1 MTLFTQ
7 ETNAL
12 FSVPSPFRQWDLS
25 AGHGAEAAA
34 DGVHTTPNTRAGE
47 GVPLQPLPDPA
58 EKDRDR
64 ARAVPDGAAD
74 QDLVPEPADEVEEGR
89 GETPTTRQGPL

>member
-1 MTLFTQ
+1 MTMILFAQ

-64 ARAVPDGAAD
+64 ARAVPVRETN
-74 QDLVPEPADEVEEGR
+74 QNLVPEPPNENEENQTCQDG
-89 GETPTTRQGPL
+89 